1 MTSTTDTDNRLTPK
15 RWGLMTLVI
24 GGVLTAIVS
33 VAGLSAGASES
44 SDTLTA
50 SAATTKA
57 KAAAVAAAATTKT
70 SATAT
75 STKATAAVTK
85 QVMIENYKFSPAA
98 LTVAVGDTVKWTNMD
113 TAPHT
118 VTVTSGPVKF
128 NSGNLAKGES
138 FSYTFKTAGTYSYY
152 CAVHPDMT
160 AKVTVTGSSTTPTP
174 TPTPTKPTP
183 TPTGTPT
190 PTPTPTMPPMGGGD
204 DVCAGLESTINVFLQ
219 HLYSAH
225 LETSL
230 GQQVTDALN
239 LDQYLKTHLV
249 LVENML
255 KPLLGGVQSTLDT
268 FLQHVYAAHLE
279 TSLGQQVTDALAID
293 QYVKT
298 HTVLVENMIKP
309 LVGEDLSSC

>member
-1 MTSTTDTDNRLTPK
+1 MSPRLKSPMNGTDSRLAPR
-15 RWGLMTLVI
+15 RWGLMTLMV

-44 SDTLTA
+44 SDTLTT

-57 KAAAVAAAATTKT
+57 KAATAATT
-70 SATAT
+70 T
-75 STKATAAVTK
+75 STAKTTAASTK
-85 QVMIENYKFSPAA
+85 EVMIMDYKYSPAA

-138 FSYTFKTAGTYSYY
+138 FSYTFKTAGTYKYY

-160 AKVTVTGSSTTPTP
+160 ASVTVTGSTTPTP
-174 TPTPTKPTP
+174 TPTPTTPEPTDP
-183 TPTGTPT
+183 E
-190 PTPTPTMPPMGGGD
+190 PTMPPMGD
-204 DVCAGLESTINVFLQ
+204 DVCTGLESTVD
-219 HLYSAH
+219 
-225 LETSL
+225 
-230 GQQVTDALN
+230 V
-239 LDQYLKTHLV
+239 
-249 LVENML
+249 
-255 KPLLGGVQSTLDT
+255 

-279 TSLGQQVTDALAID
+279 TSLTQQVTDALSIDQYLKTHTVMLENMLKPLLGGAQSTLDTFLDHVYAAHLETGVGQQVADALAID
-293 QYVKT
+293 QYIKT
-298 HTVLVENMIKP
+298 HTVMVENMLKP

>member
-1 MTSTTDTDNRLTPK
+1 MSPQVKDSMTRTDRLTPK

-33 VAGLSAGASES
+33 VAGLSAAAPGT
-44 SDTLTA
+44 SDTLSA
-50 SAATTKA
+50 SAASTKA
-57 KAAAVAAAATTKT
+57 KTAATTV
-70 SATAT
+70 
-75 STKATAAVTK
+75 KASAAVTK
-85 QVMIENYKFSPAA
+85 EVMIQNYKFSPAA

-138 FSYTFKTAGTYSYY
+138 FSYTFTKAGTYAYY

-160 AKVTVTGSSTTPTP
+160 AKVTVTGSTTTTPTP
-174 TPTPTKPTP
+174 TPTTPKPTTP
-183 TPTGTPT
+183 TPTTPKPT
-190 PTPTPTMPPMGGGD
+190 TPTPTMPPMGGGD
-204 DVCAGLESTINVFLQ
+204 ACTGLNSTVDAFLQ
-219 HLYSAH
+219 HFYAAH

-239 LDQYLKTHLV
+239 LDQYVKTHLI

-255 KPLLGGVQSTLDT
+255 KPLLGGAQTTLDT

-279 TSLGQQVTDALAID
+279 TGVGQQVSDALAID

-309 LVGEDLSSC
+309 LVGSDLSSC

>member
-1 MTSTTDTDNRLTPK
+1 MSPRVKSPINRTDPRLAPR

-44 SDTLTA
+44 SDTLSA

-57 KAAAVAAAATTKT
+57 KAAAAAAATTT
-70 SATAT
+70 STAGN
-75 STKATAAVTK
+75 TKATAAATK
-85 QVMIENYKFSPAA
+85 EVMIENYKYTPAS

-138 FSYTFKTAGTYSYY
+138 FSYTFTKPGTYAYY

-160 AKVTVTGSSTTPTP
+160 ASVTVTGTTPTP
-174 TPTPTKPTP
+174 TPTPTTP
-183 TPTGTPT
+183 TPTTPE
-190 PTPTPTMPPMGGGD
+190 PTDPEPTMPPMGGGD
-204 DVCAGLESTINVFLQ
+204 DTCTGLNSTVDAFMQ
-219 HLYSAH
+219 HLYAAH
-225 LETSL
+225 LETGL

-239 LDQYLKTHLV
+239 VDQYLKTHLV

-268 FLQHVYAAHLE
+268 FMQHVYAAHLE
-279 TSLGQQVTDALAID
+279 TGVGQQVTDILAID

-298 HTVLVENMIKP
+298 HTVLVENMLKP

>member
-1 MTSTTDTDNRLTPK
+1 MSPHVKSSMIRTDRLAPK

-33 VAGLSAGASES
+33 VAGLSAGASGT
-44 SDTLTA
+44 SDTLAA
-50 SAATTKA
+50 SAATTKSKTTV
-57 KAAAVAAAATTKT
+57 KAA
-70 SATAT
+70 
-75 STKATAAVTK
+75 AAVTK
-85 QVMIENYKFSPAA
+85 EVMIQNYKYTPAA

-138 FSYTFKTAGTYSYY
+138 FSYTFTKPGTYAYY

-160 AKVTVTGSSTTPTP
+160 AKVTVTGSPTTPTP
-174 TPTPTKPTP
+174 TPTTPKPTTPAPTP
-183 TPTGTPT
+183 TTPVPTT

-204 DVCAGLESTINVFLQ
+204 VCTGLESTVDAFMQ
-219 HLYSAH
+219 HFYAAH
-225 LETSL
+225 LETSV
-230 GQQVTDALN
+230 GQQVTDALS
-239 LDQYLKTHLV
+239 LDQYIKTHLI

-255 KPLLGGVQSTLDT
+255 KPLVGGAQSTLDT

-279 TSLGQQVTDALAID
+279 TGVGQQVTDALAID

-309 LVGEDLSSC
+309 LIGEDMSSC

>member
-1 MTSTTDTDNRLTPK
+1 M
-15 RWGLMTLVI
+15 
-24 GGVLTAIVS
+24 
-33 VAGLSAGASES
+33 
-44 SDTLTA
+44 
-50 SAATTKA
+50 
-57 KAAAVAAAATTKT
+57 
-70 SATAT
+70 
-75 STKATAAVTK
+75 
-85 QVMIENYKFSPAA
+85 
-98 LTVAVGDTVKWTNMD
+98 GDTVKWTNMD

-128 NSGNLAKGES
+128 NSGNLAKGQS
-138 FSYTFKTAGTYSYY
+138 FSYTFTKAGKYSYY

-160 AKVTVTGSSTTPTP
+160 ASVTVTGSTTTPTP
-174 TPTPTKPTP
+174 TPTTP
-183 TPTGTPT
+183 TPTTPAPTTPT
-190 PTPTPTMPPMGGGD
+190 PTTPTPTMPPMGGD
-204 DVCAGLESTINVFLQ
+204 DVCTGLESTIDAFMQ
-219 HLYSAH
+219 HVYAAH

-239 LDQYLKTHLV
+239 LDQYLKTHLI

-298 HTVLVENMIKP
+298 HTVLVENMLKP
-309 LVGEDLSSC
+309 LDR